1 MNPTVGGTTTGH
13 RTGLQQAVDAAPQ
26 RLSAAQH
33 AKEDQ
38 PSPEMHR
45 LHAKTNDIQATEH
58 AMPGSFMQ
66 ASPMTAVALF
76 QVVFKIC

>member
-38 PSPEMHR
+38 PSPEVPSSPCENER
-45 LHAKTNDIQATEH
+45 NSGNRACDARKLYASFTNDSGCVVS
-58 AMPGSFMQ
+58 GS
-66 ASPMTAVALF
+66 V
-76 QVVFKIC
+76 